1 MQFCRAWVF
10 RVCLPD
16 IFCNW
21 LRLHAGL
28 EKKLML
34 VGQLNKFEIW
44 SEEAWQQQIAEDL
57 KVEQEGDFELN
68 ERLEDFSL

>member
-1 MQFCRAWVF
+1 
-10 RVCLPD
+10 
-16 IFCNW
+16 
-21 LRLHAGL
+21 
-28 EKKLML
+28 ML